1 MRPFL
6 GSDEG
11 TAVSVIIIGAGLGG
25 LSLARGLGRAG
36 IPCQVYERDD
46 SPETRK
52 QGYRLHISGVG
63 DAALRD
69 VLPPELHELFRATAG
84 RAQPHTN
91 VYDDQLRLVTRLA
104 DEGTHLNINRFT
116 LRQILLHGREV
127 RYGKR
132 ITHHETDEDGVT
144 AHFADGTSA
153 RGSLLVGA
161 DGINSMVRQQHL
173 PHAEVVDAGLVHL
186 YGRIPLTPD
195 TRALFEPEMF
205 AVFSMMVGPDRTMAG
220 FAPVDYPEPVADACA
235 RLVPELRLRDDEPY
249 MTCSVG
255 ARWEVVGH
263 TEAELAAMA
272 PADLQKIALGLVD
285 SWHPLARAMVGHW
298 DVPATFPQP
307 IRTSVP
313 IGPWEP
319 SRVTFVGDAIHAMS
333 PAGGAGANTALRD
346 GAALASALAGAPLLE
361 AVAAYESEMVDYG
374 FAAVR
379 ESAENGR
386 RFLGQNP
393 LTAEA

>member
-1 MRPFL
+1 M
-6 GSDEG
+6 
-11 TAVSVIIIGAGLGG
+11 SVIIIGAGLGG
-25 LSLARGLGRAG
+25 LSLAQGLRRAG
-36 IPCQVYERDD
+36 IPCRVYERDE
-46 SPETRK
+46 SAGARK

-63 DAALRD
+63 DAALGE
-69 VLPPELHELFRATAG
+69 VLRPELHELFRATAG
-84 RAQPHTN
+84 RALPHTN
-91 VYDDQLRLVTRLA
+91 VYDDRLKLLTRLQ
-104 DEGTHLNINRFT
+104 DEGTHLNVNRFT
-116 LRQILLHGREV
+116 LRQILLHGQEV
-127 RYGKR
+127 AYGKR
-132 ITHHETDEDGVT
+132 FTHYETDEDGVT

-161 DGINSMVRQQHL
+161 DGINSPVRRQYL
-173 PHAEVVDAGLVHL
+173 PHARVVDAGLVHL
-186 YGRIPLTPD
+186 YGRIPLTAE

-205 AVFSMMVGPDRTMAG
+205 AVFSMMLGPDRTMAG

-235 RLVPELRLRDDEPY
+235 RLVPDLRLRDDRPY

-263 TEAELAAMA
+263 SEAELAAMT
-272 PADLQKIALGLVD
+272 PGDLRKIALGLVD
-285 SWHPLARAMVGHW
+285 GWHPLARAMVGHW

-313 IGPWEP
+313 VGPWEP
-319 SRVTFVGDAIHAMS
+319 SRVTLVGDAVHAMS

-361 AVAAYESEMVDYG
+361 AVAAYETAMRDYG

-379 ESAENGR
+379 ESAENGYR
-386 RFLGQNP
+386 YLGQNP
-393 LTAEA
+393 LTAAG

>member
-25 LSLARGLGRAG
+25 LSLARGLRRAG
-36 IPCQVYERDD
+36 IPCRVYERDE
-46 SPETRK
+46 SAGARK

-63 DAALRD
+63 DAALGE
-69 VLPPELHELFRATAG
+69 VLRPELHELFRATAG
-84 RAQPHTN
+84 RALPHTN
-91 VYDDQLRLVTRLA
+91 VYDDRLRLLNRLE
-104 DEGTHLNINRFT
+104 DEGTHLNVNRFT
-116 LRQILLHGREV
+116 LRQILLHGQEV
-127 RYGKR
+127 AYGKR
-132 ITHHETDEDGVT
+132 FTHYETDEDGVT

-161 DGINSMVRQQHL
+161 DGINSPVRRQYL
-173 PHAEVVDAGLVHL
+173 PHARVVDAGLVHL
-186 YGRIPLTPD
+186 YGRIPLTAE

-205 AVFSMMVGPDRTMAG
+205 AVFSMMLGPDRTMAG

-235 RLVPELRLRDDEPY
+235 RLVPDLRLRDDRPY

-263 TEAELAAMA
+263 SEAELAAMT
-272 PADLQKIALGLVD
+272 PGDLRKVALGLVD
-285 SWHPLARAMVGHW
+285 GWHPLARAMVGHW

-313 IGPWEP
+313 VGPWEP
-319 SRVTFVGDAIHAMS
+319 SRVTLVGDAVHAMS

-346 GAALASALAGAPLLE
+346 GAALASALAGTPPLE
-361 AVAAYESEMVDYG
+361 AVAAYETAMRDYG

-379 ESAENGR
+379 ESAENGYR
-386 RFLGQNP
+386 YLGQNP
-393 LTAEA
+393 LTAAG

>member
-1 MRPFL
+1 M
-6 GSDEG
+6 
-11 TAVSVIIIGAGLGG
+11 SVVIIGAGLGG
-25 LSLARGLGRAG
+25 LSLAQGLRRAG
-36 IPCQVYERDD
+36 IPCQVYERDP
-46 SPETRK
+46 SPEFRK
-52 QGYRLHISGVG
+52 QGYRLHIDGAG
-63 DAALRD
+63 DTALRA
-69 VLPPELHELFRATAG
+69 VLRPELHELFRATAG
-84 RAQPHTN
+84 RALPHTN
-91 VYDDQLRLVTRLA
+91 VYDERLRLLTRLE
-104 DEGTHLNINRFT
+104 DEGTHLNVNRFT
-116 LRQILLHGREV
+116 LRQVLLHGQEV
-127 RYGKR
+127 AYGKR
-132 ITHHETDEDGVT
+132 FTHHATDEDGVT

-161 DGINSMVRQQHL
+161 DGINSTVRQRHL

-195 TRALFEPEMF
+195 TRALFAPEMF

-235 RLVPELRLRDDEPY
+235 RLVPDLRPRDAEPY

-263 TEAELAAMA
+263 TEADLAAMT
-272 PADLQKIALGLVD
+272 PGDLQKVALGLVE
-285 SWHPLARAMVGHW
+285 SWHPLAGAMVGHW

-319 SRVTFVGDAIHAMS
+319 SRVTLVGDAIHAMS

-361 AVAAYESEMVDYG
+361 AVAAYESAMVGYG

-393 LTAEA
+393 LTTGA

>member
-25 LSLARGLGRAG
+25 LSLAQGLRRAG
-36 IPCQVYERDD
+36 IPCRVYERDE
-46 SPETRK
+46 SAGARK

-63 DAALRD
+63 DAALGE
-69 VLPPELHELFRATAG
+69 VLRPELHELFRATAG
-84 RAQPHTN
+84 RALPHTN
-91 VYDDQLRLVTRLA
+91 VYDDRLRLLNRLE
-104 DEGTHLNINRFT
+104 DEGTHLNVNRFT
-116 LRQILLHGREV
+116 LRQILLHGQEV
-127 RYGKR
+127 AYGKR
-132 ITHHETDEDGVT
+132 FTHYETDEDGVT

-161 DGINSMVRQQHL
+161 DGINSPVRRQYL
-173 PHAEVVDAGLVHL
+173 PHARVVDAGLVHL
-186 YGRIPLTPD
+186 YGRIPLTAE

-205 AVFSMMVGPDRTMAG
+205 AVFSMMLGPDRTMAG

-235 RLVPELRLRDDEPY
+235 RLVPDLRLRDDRPY

-263 TEAELAAMA
+263 SEAELAAMT
-272 PADLQKIALGLVD
+272 PGDLRKIALGLVD
-285 SWHPLARAMVGHW
+285 GWHPLARAMVGHW

-313 IGPWEP
+313 VGPWEP
-319 SRVTFVGDAIHAMS
+319 SRVTLVGDAIHAMS

-346 GAALASALAGAPLLE
+346 GAALASALAGTPLLE
-361 AVAAYESEMVDYG
+361 AVAAYEKAMRDYG

-379 ESAENGR
+379 ESAENGYR
-386 RFLGQNP
+386 YLGQNP
-393 LTAEA
+393 LTAAG

>member
-25 LSLARGLGRAG
+25 LCLAQGLRQAG
-36 IPCQVYERDD
+36 IPCQVHERDPA
-46 SPETRK
+46 PEFRK
-52 QGYRLHISGVG
+52 QGYRLHIDGAG
-63 DAALRD
+63 DTALSE
-69 VLPPELHELFRATAG
+69 VLRPELHELFRATAG
-84 RAQPHTN
+84 RALPHTN
-91 VYDDQLRLVTRLA
+91 VYDEQLRLLTRLE

-116 LRQILLHGREV
+116 LRQILLHGQEV
-127 RYGKR
+127 HYGKR
-132 ITHHETDEDGVT
+132 FTHHKTDDDGVT
-144 AHFADGTSA
+144 AFFADGTSA

-161 DGINSMVRQQHL
+161 DGVNSPVRRQHL

-186 YGRIPLTPD
+186 YGRIPLTAD
-195 TRALFEPEMF
+195 TRRLFDPEMF
-205 AVFSMMVGPDRTMAG
+205 AVFSMAVSPERTMAG
-220 FAPVDYPEPVADACA
+220 FAPVDYPEPVASAVT
-235 RLVPELRLRDDEPY
+235 RLVPGIKLRDHDPY
-249 MTCSVG
+249 MTCAVG
-255 ARWEVVGH
+255 ARREVLGR
-263 TEAELAAMA
+263 TDAELAALS
-272 PADLQKIALGLVD
+272 PDDLQKLALGLVD
-285 SWHPLARAMVGHW
+285 GWHPRVRAFVEHW
-298 DVPATFPQP
+298 DVAATFPQP

-313 IGPWEP
+313 VGPWEP
-319 SRVTFVGDAIHAMS
+319 SRVTLVGDAIHAMS

-393 LTAEA
+393 LTTGA

>member
-1 MRPFL
+1 M
-6 GSDEG
+6 
-11 TAVSVIIIGAGLGG
+11 SVIIIGAGLGG
-25 LSLARGLGRAG
+25 LSLAHGLRRAG
-36 IPCQVYERDD
+36 IPCGVYERDE
-46 SPETRK
+46 SAGARK
-52 QGYRLHISGVG
+52 QGYRLHIGDVG
-63 DAALRD
+63 DSALRE
-69 VLPPELHELFRATAG
+69 VLPPELHALFHATAG
-84 RAQPHTN
+84 RARPHTN
-91 VYDDQLRLVTRLA
+91 VYDERLGLVTRLA
-104 DEGTHLNINRFT
+104 DEGTHLNVNRFT
-116 LRQILLHGREV
+116 LRQILLHGQEV

-132 ITHHETDEDGVT
+132 FTHYETDDDGVT
-144 AHFADGTSA
+144 AYFADGTST

-161 DGINSMVRQQHL
+161 DGINSPVRRQYL

-186 YGRIPLTPD
+186 YGRIPLTPE

-205 AVFSMMVGPDRTMAG
+205 AVFTMIVGPDRTMAG
-220 FAPVDYPEPVADACA
+220 FAPVDYPGPVADACA
-235 RLVPELRLRDDEPY
+235 RLVPDLRLRDAESY

-263 TEAELAAMA
+263 DEAELAAMA
-272 PADLQKIALGLVD
+272 PGDLRKLALGLVD
-285 SWHPLARAMVGHW
+285 GWHPLAGAMVGHW
-298 DVPATFPQP
+298 DLPATFPQP

-313 IGPWEP
+313 IARWAP
-319 SRVTFVGDAIHAMS
+319 SRVTLVGDAIHAMS

-346 GAALASALAGAPLLE
+346 GAVLAAALAGSPLLE
-361 AVAAYESEMVDYG
+361 AVEAYETAMVGYG

>member
-1 MRPFL
+1 M
-6 GSDEG
+6 
-11 TAVSVIIIGAGLGG
+11 SVIIVGAGLGG
-25 LSLARGLGRAG
+25 LSLAHGLRRAG
-36 IPCQVYERDD
+36 IPCRVYERDE
-46 SPETRK
+46 SPGARK

-63 DAALRD
+63 DTALRD

-84 RAQPHTN
+84 RALPHTN
-91 VYDDQLRLVTRLA
+91 VYDDQLRLLTRLE

-116 LRQILLHGREV
+116 LRQILLHGQEV
-127 RYGKR
+127 AYGKR
-132 ITHHETDEDGVT
+132 FTHHETDEDGVT
-144 AHFADGTSA
+144 AYFADGTSA

-161 DGINSMVRQQHL
+161 DGINSVVRQRYL
-173 PHAEVVDAGLVHL
+173 PHAQVVDAGLVHL
-186 YGRIPLTPD
+186 YGRTPLTAE

-220 FAPVDYPEPVADACA
+220 FAPVDYPEPVAAACA
-235 RLVPELRLRDDEPY
+235 RLAPDLRLRDDEPY

-263 TEAELAAMA
+263 DEAELAAMT
-272 PADLQKIALGLVD
+272 PGDLQKVALGLVD
-285 SWHPLARAMVGHW
+285 GWHSLARAMVEHW

-319 SRVTFVGDAIHAMS
+319 SRVTLVGDAIHAMS

-346 GAALASALAGAPLLE
+346 GAALASALAGSPPLE
-361 AVAAYESEMVDYG
+361 AVAAYEPAMVGYG

-386 RFLGQNP
+386 RYLGQNP

>member
-1 MRPFL
+1 M
-6 GSDEG
+6 
-11 TAVSVIIIGAGLGG
+11 SVVIIGAGLGG
-25 LSLARGLGRAG
+25 LSLAQGLRQAG
-36 IPCQVYERDD
+36 IPCQVYERDP
-46 SPETRK
+46 SPEFRK
-52 QGYRLHISGVG
+52 QGYRLHIDGAG
-63 DAALRD
+63 DTALRA
-69 VLPPELHELFRATAG
+69 VLRPELHELFRATAG
-84 RAQPHTN
+84 RALPHTN
-91 VYDDQLRLVTRLA
+91 VYDERLRLLTRLE
-104 DEGTHLNINRFT
+104 DEGTHLNVNRFT
-116 LRQILLHGREV
+116 LRQILLHGQEV
-127 RYGKR
+127 AYGKR
-132 ITHHETDEDGVT
+132 FTHHATDEDGVT

-161 DGINSMVRQQHL
+161 DGINSAVRQRHL

-195 TRALFEPEMF
+195 TRALFAPEMF

-235 RLVPELRLRDDEPY
+235 RLVPDLRLRDAEPY

-255 ARWEVVGH
+255 ARWEVVGN
-263 TEAELAAMA
+263 TEADLAAMT
-272 PADLQKIALGLVD
+272 PGDLQKVALGLVE
-285 SWHPLARAMVGHW
+285 SWHPLAGAMVGHW

-319 SRVTFVGDAIHAMS
+319 SRVTLVGDAIHAMS
-333 PAGGAGANTALRD
+333 PAGGTGANTALRD

-361 AVAAYESEMVDYG
+361 AVAAYESAMVGYG

-393 LTAEA
+393 LTTGA

>member
-25 LSLARGLGRAG
+25 LSLAHGLRRAG
-36 IPCQVYERDD
+36 IPCQVYERDE
-46 SPETRK
+46 SAGARK
-52 QGYRLHISGVG
+52 QGYRLHIGGVG
-63 DAALRD
+63 DAALSE

-84 RAQPHTN
+84 RALPHTN
-91 VYDDQLRLVTRLA
+91 VYDDQLRLLTRLE

-116 LRQILLHGREV
+116 LRQILLHGQEV
-127 RYGKR
+127 AYGKR
-132 ITHHETDEDGVT
+132 FTHHETDEDGVT

-161 DGINSMVRQQHL
+161 DGVHSPVRRQHL

-186 YGRIPLTPD
+186 YGRIPLTPE

-220 FAPVDYPEPVADACA
+220 FAPVDYPEPVADAGA
-235 RLVPELRLRDDEPY
+235 RLVPGLELRDDEPY

-263 TEAELAAMA
+263 TEAELAAMT
-272 PADLQKIALGLVD
+272 PGELQEVALGLVD
-285 SWHPLARAMVGHW
+285 GWHPLARAMVEHW

-319 SRVTFVGDAIHAMS
+319 SRVTLVGDAIHAMS

-346 GAALASALAGAPLLE
+346 GAVLASALAGAPLLG
-361 AVAAYESEMVDYG
+361 AVAAYESAMVGYG
-374 FAAVR
+374 FDAVR

-393 LTAEA
+393 LRAGA